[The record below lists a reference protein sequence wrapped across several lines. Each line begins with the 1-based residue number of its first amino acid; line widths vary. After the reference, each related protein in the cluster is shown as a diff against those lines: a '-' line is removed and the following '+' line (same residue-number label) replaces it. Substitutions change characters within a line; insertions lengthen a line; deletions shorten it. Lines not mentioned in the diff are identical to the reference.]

1 MKKFLFLML
10 SAAMLPLFA
19 LRPGDKVGNPE
30 FRLKWIDCT
39 PFKIG
44 TLTAEDKA
52 VTPPLRALVFMFT
65 RSDSSDRI
73 MQILERTRQ
82 LYRGKLLLAAVS
94 PDTEHD
100 IKLFHKRH
108 PDTRVRL
115 VVDAERKLT
124 PLFMAGSMLYP
135 MAFLYD
141 ADGNILWNGE
151 AVDLSEAVEMVL
163 SGKSDPAKQRKVSQL
178 LDEMQQR
185 MRTGEERPLRRVA
198 EQIFRLDPANP
209 SALRMRLFSLENRGD
224 ISGAWELVMLQLK
237 AAPGKLRLY
246 YTALDMMRR
255 YPLLRSN
262 LPVLSDRF
270 FESASMPG
278 QLLSFAE
285 ALLANFPDD
294 ISALTAAHKILSNKS
309 AFSDLPPDEAAQYH
323 LVCSRMCYLL
333 CNVAKAEE
341 HVGKAL
347 EIYRSRRNAAGIVQC
362 EKILGFYR
370 KLKAL
375 DPAKF

>member
-1 MKKFLFLML
+1 MKKFLFLISFAVMF
-10 SAAMLPLFA
+10 PLFA
-19 LRPGDKVGNPE
+19 LRPGDQVGNPE

-39 PFKIG
+39 PFKVG
-44 TLTAEDKA
+44 MLTAEDKA

-65 RSDSSDRI
+65 RSDSSDRV

-82 LYRGKLLLAAVS
+82 LYRGKLLIAAVS

-100 IKLFHKRH
+100 IKSFHKRH
-108 PDTRVRL
+108 PDSRVRL
-115 VVDAERKLT
+115 VADAERKLT

-141 ADGNILWNGE
+141 ADGKILWNGE
-151 AVDLSEAVEMVL
+151 AVDLAEAVEAVL
-163 SGKSDPAKQRKVSQL
+163 SGKFDTAKQRKVSQL

-224 ISGAWELVMLQLK
+224 ISGAWELVAQQMK

-255 YPLLRSN
+255 YPQLRN
-262 LPVLSDRF
+262 ELPALSDRF

-285 ALLANFPDD
+285 ALLVNFPDD
-294 ISALTAAHKILSNKS
+294 ISALTAAHKILSGKA
-309 AFSDLPPDEAAQYH
+309 AFSDLPPRDMAHYH
-323 LVCSRMCYLL
+323 VVCSRMCYLL

-341 HVGKAL
+341 HSRKAL
-347 EIYRSRRNAAGIVQC
+347 EIYRSQRNAAGIVQC
-362 EKILGFYR
+362 KKMLEFYR
-370 KLKAL
+370 RLKTL
-375 DPAKF
+375 DTGKF

>member
-1 MKKFLFLML
+1 MKKLILL
-10 SAAMLPLFA
+10 IIGVATLPLFA

-44 TLTAEDKA
+44 ALTPEDKA
-52 VTPPLRALVFMFT
+52 VVPQLRALVFLFT

-73 MQILERTRQ
+73 MQILERTR
-82 LYRGKLLLAAVS
+82 LAYRGKLLIAAVS

-100 IKLFHKRH
+100 VKLFHKRH
-108 PDTRVRL
+108 MDVRVRL
-115 VVDAERKLT
+115 VVDSERKLT

-141 ADGNILWNGE
+141 AGGNILWNGE
-151 AVDLSEAVEMVL
+151 AVDLSEAVELVL
-163 SGKSDPAKQRKVSQL
+163 SGKSDTAKQRKTALL

-185 MRTGEERPLRRVA
+185 MRTGEERPLRRLA

-224 ISGAWELVMLQLK
+224 ISGAWALIDQQMK

-255 YPLLRSN
+255 YPVLRSG
-262 LPVLSDRF
+262 LPALSDRF

-294 ISALTAAHKILSNKS
+294 ISALTAAHKILSGKA
-309 AFSDLPPDEAAQYH
+309 AFSDLPPGEKAQYH
-323 LVCSRMCYLL
+323 VVCSRMCYLL

-341 HVGKAL
+341 HGKKAL
-347 EIYRSRRNAAGIVQC
+347 EIYRSRRNAAGILQC
-362 EKILGFYR
+362 EKMLDFYR
-370 KLKAL
+370 KLQNL
-375 DPAKF
+375 NSGKF